1 MKKPPEGGGNGSVGN
16 SRLDRICVRLPSN
29 HSAGLDCGPGLS
41 LRSRAVCLAGVNRSR
56 RPTKPEH
63 MTATLD
69 DEEAA
74 LLGANRAHRVSGTG
88 GPNPFPSSEEMLWGG
103 RRDFL
108 PRSQEVKRRDGNPN
122 AIVCPLRRERWIRQL
137 MAHLA

>member
-41 LRSRAVCLAGVNRSR
+41 LRSRAVCLAAVNRSR

-69 DEEAA
+69 DEVAE
-74 LLGANRAHRVSGTG
+74 
-88 GPNPFPSSEEMLWGG
+88 
-103 RRDFL
+103 
-108 PRSQEVKRRDGNPN
+108 
-122 AIVCPLRRERWIRQL
+122 LRRANADLIVTWARHRAESHVKPRCWVRTELTESAELEVRIHSPP
-137 MAHLA
+137 AK